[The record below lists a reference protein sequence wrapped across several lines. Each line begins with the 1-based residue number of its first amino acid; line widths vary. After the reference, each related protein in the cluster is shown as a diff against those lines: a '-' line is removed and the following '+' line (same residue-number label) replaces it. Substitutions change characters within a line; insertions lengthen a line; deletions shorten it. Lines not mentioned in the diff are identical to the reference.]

1 MWLRRSATPPPTPTP
16 NPHPKTQIR
25 FHFDVATYEGKFAI
39 EKELSFDMAAI
50 DEMFE
55 FDFYGAERAS
65 TRKVSPGRGSGSGLA
80 NPNPDHRRLQ
90 P

>member
-1 MWLRRSATPPPTPTP
+1 
-16 NPHPKTQIR
+16 
-25 FHFDVATYEGKFAI
+25 
-39 EKELSFDMAAI
+39 MAAI
-50 DEMFE
+50 DEMFD

-65 TRKVSPGRGSGSGLA
+65 TRKVSPGQGSGSGLA